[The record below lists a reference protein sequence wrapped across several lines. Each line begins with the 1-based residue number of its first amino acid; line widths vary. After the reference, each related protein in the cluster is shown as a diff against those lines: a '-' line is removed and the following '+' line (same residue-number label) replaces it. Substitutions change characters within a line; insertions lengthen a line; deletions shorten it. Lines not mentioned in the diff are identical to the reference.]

1 MAYANPSDRRDK
13 RHKVSLNSTLNRI
26 VTRSAARAQKQNAT
40 FLLELIEWAVE
51 NGAIDEIIGTD
62 RSDGG
67 ESSAA

>member
-1 MAYANPSDRRDK
+1 MAYANPSDRRDN

-26 VTRSAARAQKQNAT
+26 VTRSAARAHKQNAT

-62 RSDGG
+62 ESSGG
-67 ESSAA
+67 EHNAA